1 MKTFVPLVQ
10 WLGPWNRP
18 MTYRFFCITQ
28 KHLLGPHTPETAHR
42 ALLNTSSPEY
52 KLKNSRTC
60 SQQLTI
66 ESHEWHKSSTSLG
79 QPDLLRLSPT
89 SLSSPGPPKTDTFS
103 SCPKPSFSARPF
115 SSCCSWLFW
124 IQLAVLSSQRS
135 SSPVSG
141 EGKGTPQGNP
151 GPAGA
156 PSPNPHFVSTW

>member
-10 WLGPWNRP
+10 WLGPRNRP

-42 ALLNTSSPEY
+42 AVLNTSSPEY
-52 KLKNSRTC
+52 KLKKYRTC

-66 ESHEWHKSSTSLG
+66 ESHKWHKSSTSLG

-103 SCPKPSFSARPF
+103 RCPKPSFSALPHPSLPAAVGPSGSSLQCCPAKGPPPLCLGREKLPLRETLAQLVPRPPT
-115 SSCCSWLFW
+115 L
-124 IQLAVLSSQRS
+124 
-135 SSPVSG
+135 
-141 EGKGTPQGNP
+141 N
-151 GPAGA
+151 
-156 PSPNPHFVSTW
+156 